1 MRPATYVWLLPL
13 ILAASAAF
21 AQSGTPPAATGKA
34 SSETWLAEEQSRFA
48 QCIRDW
54 DAKTHM
60 TKRQWERTCRRVTDE
75 RIKYLRDSGHIP
87 AAAKQAQTGSK

>member
-1 MRPATYVWLLPL
+1 MRRATYVWLLPL
-13 ILAASAAF
+13 ILTASAAV
-21 AQSGTPPAATGKA
+21 AQSGMSPAATGNA
-34 SSETWLAEEQSRFA
+34 GTEAWLAEEQSRFA
-48 QCIRDW
+48 QCMRDW

-87 AAAKQAQTGSK
+87 AAARQSQTGRK